1 MARRRKRGRIPLML
15 LVLLIGVAG
24 GAGIG
29 IWLDDRARSG
39 PANSETA
46 VPLEAVPQ
54 ALVPIQPDRVQ
65 RLSLVPAADAPHL
78 LAHLF
83 AWSGAP
89 EPSSQQALG
98 LAALTQCPALR
109 RVGPSGQDPLIAAAR
124 TALQSPPTRRARIA
138 VSLPLPA
145 QPDGGSLTLPALSE
159 PLRLRV
165 IATPPPACAGIYSV
179 SGQPSTFDILISG
192 PAPWPPSYA
201 IQGAATLGGALFAD
215 LVVDLGETAS
225 MEASGSVMIAAQPI
239 SLYLWT
245 DETRRTPLGGLG
257 LAAPDSQDAPPPVTS
272 EPEIDQ
278 TPLGGKPVSA
288 EIARRAAQTGAVP
301 LPPISTAPRP
311 SVETRPLPPAL
322 PTR

>member
-1 MARRRKRGRIPLML
+1 MARRGKRSRIPLML

-29 IWLDDRARSG
+29 IWLDDRAGSG
-39 PANSETA
+39 PVISEPS

-54 ALVPIQPDRVQ
+54 AIVPIQPDRVQ
-65 RLSLVPAADAPHL
+65 RLSLVPAADAPHM

-89 EPSSQQALG
+89 EPSTQQALAW
-98 LAALTQCPALR
+98 AALTQCPALR
-109 RVGPSGQDPLIAAAR
+109 RAGPSDQAPLIAAAR
-124 TALQSPPTRRARIA
+124 ATLISPQGRRARIA
-138 VSLPLPA
+138 VSLPLSA
-145 QPDGGSLTLPALSE
+145 LSEGGSLTLPTLIE

-165 IATPPPACAGIYSV
+165 IATPSPACAGIYSV
-179 SGQPSTFDILISG
+179 SGQPSTFDILIGG
-192 PAPWPPSYA
+192 PAPWPPSYG
-201 IQGAATLGGALFAD
+201 IQGVSAQGSALFAD
-215 LVVDLGETAS
+215 LVVDLGEPTA
-225 MEASGSVMIAAQPI
+225 MEASGSVAIAAQAI

-257 LAAPDSQDAPPPVTS
+257 LAAPDSQDVPPQVAL
-272 EPEIDQ
+272 EPEVDQ

-288 EIARRAAQTGAVP
+288 EMARRAAQTGAVP